1 MESDVFMAKKHFH
14 SFLIIMAITL
24 LSCAVMAKT
33 PEPEQSTDG
42 LRLVKKGPHG
52 ELQLKTNADW
62 SRFTRIRL
70 ERATVE
76 FSKNWARNQ
85 KTRMGNRPTE
95 ENMERIKS
103 DLSELLDE
111 VFRQELMADDGFTM
125 SDTRGENVMRITP
138 RIVNLNINAPDRM
151 RDYIGYSLAD
161 SKGSMTLELDIHD
174 SVNGTLLAQM
184 VDSREDP
191 QHGYMEWANSG
202 TNRRAARFM
211 FIRWAGK
218 LYDLLEE
225 TRLSP
230 QD

>member
-1 MESDVFMAKKHFH
+1 
-14 SFLIIMAITL
+14 MAITL
-24 LSCAVMAKT
+24 LPCAVMAKN
-33 PEPEQSTDG
+33 PEPGQSTDD
-42 LRLVKKGPHG
+42 LRLVKKSRHG
-52 ELQLKTNADW
+52 ELRVATNANW
-62 SRFTRIRL
+62 NSFTHIKL

-85 KTRMGNRPTE
+85 KNRMGNRPTE

-111 VFRQELMADDGFTM
+111 VFRQELSADDGFTM
-125 SDTRGENVMRITP
+125 SDGSGENVMRITP
-138 RIVNLNINAPDRM
+138 RIVDLNINAPDRM

-225 TRLSP
+225 ARLSP
-230 QD
+230 EN

>member
-1 MESDVFMAKKHFH
+1 MAKKHFH

-24 LSCAVMAKT
+24 LSCAVMAAS
-33 PEPEQSTDG
+33 PEPGQSTDG
-42 LRLVKKGPHG
+42 LRLVKKDPHA
-52 ELQLKTNADW
+52 ELRVNTNEDW
-62 SRFTRIRL
+62 SRFTQIRL

-85 KTRMGNRPTE
+85 KNRAGNWPTE

-111 VFRQELMADDGFTM
+111 VFRQELTAENGFTM

-138 RIVNLNINAPDRM
+138 RIVDLNINAPDRM

-218 LYDLLEE
+218 LDDLLEE
-225 TRLSP
+225 ARLSP
-230 QD
+230 ED

>member
-1 MESDVFMAKKHFH
+1 MVKKHFH

-52 ELQLKTNADW
+52 ELRVKTNTDW
-62 SRFTRIRL
+62 NRFTQIRL
-70 ERATVE
+70 ERATVD

-85 KTRMGNRPTE
+85 KTRVGNRPTE

-111 VFRQELMADDGFTM
+111 VFRQELTADDGFTM

-161 SKGSMTLELDIHD
+161 SKGSMTLELDITD

-218 LYDLLEE
+218 LDDLLEE
-225 TRLSP
+225 VRLSP
-230 QD
+230 ED

>member
-1 MESDVFMAKKHFH
+1 MAKKHIH
-14 SFLIIMAITL
+14 SFLIIMAMTL
-24 LSCAVMAKT
+24 WPCVVMAKT

-42 LRLVKKGPHG
+42 LRLVKKTHQG
-52 ELQLKTNADW
+52 ESRVNTNTDW
-62 SRFTRIRL
+62 SGFTQIRL

-76 FSKNWARNQ
+76 FRKNWARDQ
-85 KTRMGNRPTE
+85 KSRMGNRPTE

-111 VFRQELMADDGFTM
+111 VFRQELTADDSFVM
-125 SDTRGENVMRITP
+125 SDASGENVIRITP

-151 RDYIGYSLAD
+151 RNHIGYSLAD

-184 VDSREDP
+184 VDSRVDP

-218 LYDLLEE
+218 LDDLLEE
-225 TRLSP
+225 ARLSP
-230 QD
+230 ED

>member
-1 MESDVFMAKKHFH
+1 MKKKPFQ
-14 SFLIIMAITL
+14 SFLIILAITL
-24 LSCAVMAKT
+24 LPCAVMAKT
-33 PEPEQSTDG
+33 AEPEQSTDG
-42 LRLVKKGPHG
+42 LRLVKKSRHG
-52 ELQLKTNADW
+52 ELRVVTNANW
-62 SRFTRIRL
+62 NSFTHIRL
-70 ERATVE
+70 ERATVQ
-76 FSKNWARNQ
+76 FSKHWARNQ
-85 KTRMGNRPTE
+85 KNRMGNRPTE

-111 VFRQELMADDGFTM
+111 VFRQELTADNGFTM
-125 SDTRGENVMRITP
+125 SDTNGENVMRITP
-138 RIVNLNINAPDRM
+138 RVVDLNINAPDRM

-161 SKGSMTLELDIHD
+161 SKGSMTLELDITD

-225 TRLSP
+225 ARLSP